1 MITNSY
7 YTPGTPLVD
16 VITLELAKQQLKIES
31 DFTEEDTLIQGYI
44 AAAIEVVENYLG
56 RAIHP
61 RTFTME
67 LDKFDA
73 EIEFAKCWETDA
85 IQELVYYSTGETTTT
100 VLDPT
105 VYVLRNSSTIN
116 CKLLKFK
123 TITPTDVR
131 DDAVKITIT
140 QGLTV
145 ETIPAPLKQAM
156 LLILSD
162 MYEKRDDREIG
173 VNSSA
178 NALMRPYRRF

>member
-1 MITNSY
+1 MITSSKY
-7 YTPGTPLVD
+7 IPGTPLVD
-16 VITLELAKQQLKIES
+16 VITLDLAKQQLKIEP
-31 DFTEEDTLIQGYI
+31 DFNEEDILIEGYI

-61 RTFTME
+61 RQFVLE
-67 LDKFDA
+67 LDKFDL
-73 EIEFAKCWETDA
+73 EVEFAKCWENDA
-85 IQELVYYSTGETTTT
+85 IDSINYYAPGETET
-100 VLDPT
+100 LALADSN
-105 VYVLRNSSTIN
+105 YVLRNSSTIN

-123 TITPTDVR
+123 TITPTDSR
-131 DDAVKITIT
+131 DDAVIITIA